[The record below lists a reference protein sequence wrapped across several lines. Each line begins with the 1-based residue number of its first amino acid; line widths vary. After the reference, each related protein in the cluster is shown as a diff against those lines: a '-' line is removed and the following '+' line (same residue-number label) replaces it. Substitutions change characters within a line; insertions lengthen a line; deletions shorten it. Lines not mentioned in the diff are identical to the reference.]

1 MFLFDCSL
9 LIKSINYMR
18 CQSSL
23 IDVYCG
29 KSITVTLKD
38 QSIKKGSVLNITLL
52 ILSGELIFL
61 LPYVLARVFRP
72 TFLEVFNLNNL
83 QLGSLF
89 SVYGL
94 IALLSYVYGGVIS
107 DKFQPKKLMASSLF
121 FTSFGGVVMASYP
134 SYFVLK
140 ILYGY
145 WGFTTVFLFWGAMIK
160 ATRVWGGT
168 NNQGQAFGLLDG
180 GRGLV
185 AASMGSLGV
194 IIFSAFLTNDIE
206 LASLIARKEA
216 FRYVILFSS
225 FMVFLIGLLVL
236 FFMKSNPTEDL
247 ITSRSSS
254 SYTDIKTV
262 LKIPSVWLIM
272 TIIISAY
279 IGYKVTDIYSLYAAD
294 VMLFDQ
300 IQAANIGSLQLYLR
314 PLVCI
319 TIAMSADKSSYIY
332 FIIIG
337 FITMLIGSTIFAFGI
352 VQSHMNL
359 VFYLSLITV
368 ATGTYAVRAL
378 YFSIMQEGR
387 IPLVMTGT
395 AVGLISVVGYT
406 PDIFATPIFGYFL
419 DKYPGLPGHQY
430 VFSILAVVAILGL
443 LASIKFAKLT
453 RH

>member
-1 MFLFDCSL
+1 MR
-9 LIKSINYMR
+9 INNF
-18 CQSSL
+18 
-23 IDVYCG
+23 
-29 KSITVTLKD
+29 KLKD
-38 QSIKKGSVLNITLL
+38 QQIKKGSPLSITLL

-61 LPYVLARVFRP
+61 LPYVLARIFRP

-89 SVYGL
+89 SVYGI

-107 DKFQPKKLMASSLF
+107 DKFQPKKLIAYSLF
-121 FTSFGGVVMASYP
+121 FTSFGGIVLASYP
-134 SYFVLK
+134 SYFVMQ

-168 NNQGQAFGLLDG
+168 DNQGQAFGFLDA

-194 IIFSAFLTNDIE
+194 LIFSMFLTNDIE
-206 LASLIARKEA
+206 LSSLIERKEA

-225 FMVFLIGLLVL
+225 FMVFLTGFLVL
-236 FFMKSNPTEDL
+236 FFMDSNQKDEKDYVVSTN
-247 ITSRSSS
+247 SFSN
-254 SYTDIKTV
+254 IKTV
-262 LKIPSVWLIM
+262 LKIESVWLIM
-272 TIIISAY
+272 IIIISAY
-279 IGYKVTDIYSLYAAD
+279 IGYKVTDIYSLYASD

-300 IQAANIGSLQLYLR
+300 IEAANVSSLQLYLR

-319 TIAMSADKSSYIY
+319 LIALLADKSSYIY

-337 FITMLIGSTIFAFGI
+337 FLTMLIGSTIFAFGI
-352 VQSHMNL
+352 VQLNMNFI
-359 VFYLSLITV
+359 FYLSLVVV
-368 ATGTYAVRAL
+368 ATGTYAIRAL

-387 IPLVMTGT
+387 IPLVLTGT

-419 DKYPGLPGHQY
+419 DKYPGILGHQY
-430 VFSILAVVAILGL
+430 VFTILAIFSILGL
-443 LASIKFAKLT
+443 FASIKFAKIT
-453 RH
+453 RN

>member
-1 MFLFDCSL
+1 LR
-9 LIKSINYMR
+9 INNF
-18 CQSSL
+18 
-23 IDVYCG
+23 
-29 KSITVTLKD
+29 KLKD
-38 QSIKKGSVLNITLL
+38 QQIKKGSSLSITLL

-61 LPYVLARVFRP
+61 LPYVLARIFRP

-89 SVYGL
+89 SVYGI

-107 DKFQPKKLMASSLF
+107 DKFQPKKLIAYSLF
-121 FTSFGGVVMASYP
+121 FTSFGGIVLASYP
-134 SYFVLK
+134 SYFVMQ

-168 NNQGQAFGLLDG
+168 DNQGQAFGFLDA

-194 IIFSAFLTNDIE
+194 LIFSMFLTNDIE
-206 LASLIARKEA
+206 LSSLIERKEA

-225 FMVFLIGLLVL
+225 FMVFLTGFLVL
-236 FFMKSNPTEDL
+236 FFMDSNQKDEKDYVISTN
-247 ITSRSSS
+247 SFSN
-254 SYTDIKTV
+254 IKTV
-262 LKIPSVWLIM
+262 LKIESVWLIM
-272 TIIISAY
+272 IIIISAY
-279 IGYKVTDIYSLYAAD
+279 IGYKVTDIYSLYASD

-300 IQAANIGSLQLYLR
+300 IEAANVSSLQLYLR

-319 TIAMSADKSSYIY
+319 LIALLADKSSYIY

-337 FITMLIGSTIFAFGI
+337 FLTMLIGSTIFAFGI
-352 VQSHMNL
+352 VQLNMNFI
-359 VFYLSLITV
+359 FYLSLVVV
-368 ATGTYAVRAL
+368 ATGTYAIRAL

-387 IPLVMTGT
+387 IPLVLTGT

-419 DKYPGLPGHQY
+419 DKYPGILGHQY
-430 VFSILAVVAILGL
+430 VFTILAVFSILGL
-443 LASIKFAKLT
+443 LASIKFAYLFKKNE
-453 RH
+453 